1 MEKSSIIIGIT
12 EKLLAGGVV
21 NAAQE
26 ARWLVE
32 ETPSAEELCSR
43 VERRIAGEPLQY
55 ILGNAQFRYLTLD
68 VDERVLIP
76 RPETE
81 LLVDHVLKKLPP
93 NGKLLD
99 LGCGSGAIA
108 LSAAY
113 ERKDI
118 TVTAVDLSM
127 DALTLA
133 KKNAE
138 KNDLTSRVNFVY
150 SDLFSAVEIQK
161 FDVIAANLPYVTEEE
176 YWLLDSEVRNYE
188 PKMALVAPDAGL
200 EIILRAIEQLPEYL
214 SDCGAVI
221 FELSPPQAETVRTAL
236 IRQNFRSEII
246 YDLCNRAR
254 FVAGE
259 RNNVCV
265 KA

>member
-32 ETPSAEELCSR
+32 ETSSAEELCSR

-81 LLVDHVLKKLPP
+81 LLVDYVLKKLPP

-113 ERKDI
+113 EREDI
-118 TVTAVDLSM
+118 SVTAVDLST
-127 DALTLA
+127 DALA
-133 KKNAE
+133 VARKNAE
-138 KNDLTSRVNFVY
+138 KNNLSQRVDFVH
-150 SDLFSAVEIQK
+150 SDLFSALGSRK
-161 FDVIAANLPYVTEEE
+161 FDVIAANLPYVTEDE
-176 YWLLDSEVRNYE
+176 YPQLDPEVRDYE
-188 PKMALVAPDAGL
+188 PQMALIAPDNGL
-200 EIILRAIEQLPEYL
+200 ELILRTIKSLPEYL
-214 SDCGAVI
+214 TSRGAVI
-221 FELSPPQAETVRTAL
+221 FELSPPQAEIVRSAL
-236 IRQNFRSEII
+236 IRQNFRAEII
-246 YDLCNRAR
+246 YDLCRRER

-259 RNNVCV
+259 KVDVCQNP
-265 KA
+265 

>member
-1 MEKSSIIIGIT
+1 MEKSNIISEIT
-12 EKLLAGGVV
+12 ARLAAGGII
-21 NAAQE
+21 NAANE

-32 ETPSAEELCSR
+32 ESSSGEMLDAG
-43 VERRIAGEPLQY
+43 VKRRLAGEPLQY

-68 VDERVLIP
+68 VDKRVLIP

-81 LLVDHVLKKLPP
+81 LLVDYVLKKLPP
-93 NGKLLD
+93 NGRLLD

-118 TVTAVDLSM
+118 SVTAVDLSM
-127 DALTLA
+127 DALLLA

-138 KNDLTSRVNFVY
+138 KNHLSGRVDFIH
-150 SDLFSAVEIQK
+150 SDLFSAVESQK

-176 YWLLDSEVRNYE
+176 YPLLDAEVRDYE
-188 PKMALVAPDAGL
+188 PRMALVAPDNGL
-200 EIILRAIEQLPEYL
+200 EIILRAAEQLPEYL
-214 SDCGAVI
+214 NERGAVI
-221 FELSPPQAETVRTAL
+221 FELSPPQAETVRAAL
-236 IRQNFRSEII
+236 ERQNFQAEII
-246 YDLCNRAR
+246 CDLCQRER

-259 RNNVCV
+259 RIYVRPET
-265 KA
+265 